1 MKRAVIT
8 GLGIVSSIGNNQ
20 QEVLASLREGR
31 SGITFSQELKD
42 SGMRSHVWGNVKL
55 DTTGLID
62 RKVVRFMSDA
72 SIYAFLSMEQAIADA
87 GLSPEAYQNNPR
99 VGLIAGSGG
108 GSPRFQVFGADAMRG
123 PRGLKA
129 VGPYVVTKAMASGV
143 SACLATPFKI
153 HGVNYS
159 ISSACAT
166 SAHCIGNAVEQIQL
180 GKQDI
185 VFAGGGEELCWEMAC
200 EFDAMGALSTKYNDT
215 PEKASRTYDAH
226 RDGFVIAGG
235 GGMVVVEELEHAL
248 ARGAHIYAEI
258 VGYGATSDGADMV
271 APSGEGAVRCMKMA
285 MHGVDTPIDYLNS
298 HGTSTPVGD
307 VKELAAIREV
317 FGDKSPAISATK
329 AMTGHSLGAAG
340 VQEAIYSLLML
351 EHGFI
356 APSINI
362 EELDEQAAGL
372 NIVTETTDR
381 ELTTVMSNS
390 FGFGDQRHAGNAQAE
405 RLIRSRSDK
414 TRQRRIRH
422 YAPMRPPALTQKGTR
437 WFPFSHH

>member
-20 QEVLASLREGR
+20 QEVLASLQEGR
-31 SGITFSQELKD
+31 SGITFSQEFKD
-42 SGMRSHVWGNVKL
+42 AGMRSHVWGDVKL
-55 DTTGLID
+55 APETITENID
-62 RKVVRFMSDA
+62 RKVLRFMSDA
-72 SIYAFLSMEQAIADA
+72 SVYAYLSMKQAIEDS
-87 GLSPEAYQNNPR
+87 GLTEEQVSNFR
-99 VGLIAGSGG
+99 SGLVVGSGG
-108 GSPRFQVFGADAMRG
+108 GSPRNQVAGSDGMRVKG
-123 PRGLKA
+123 LRG
-129 VGPYVVTKAMASGV
+129 VGPYMVTKAMASGV

-153 HGVNYS
+153 KGVNYS

-166 SAHCIGNAVEQIQL
+166 SAHCIGHALELIQL
-180 GKQDI
+180 GKQDV
-185 VFAGGGEELCWEMAC
+185 VFAGGGEELCWEMSC
-200 EFDAMGALSTKYNDT
+200 EFDAMGALSTKYNET
-215 PEKASRTYDAH
+215 PAKASRTYDKD

-285 MHGVDTPIDYLNS
+285 MDGVDTPIDYMNV

-307 VKELAAIREV
+307 VKELGAIREV
-317 FGDKSPAISATK
+317 FGNNTPAISSTK

-340 VQEAIYSLLML
+340 VHEAIFSLLMV

-362 EELDEQAAGL
+362 ENLDEQAAGM
-372 NIVTETTDR
+372 NIVTEPTKR
-381 ELTTVMSNS
+381 ELNTVMSNS
-390 FGFGDQRHAGNAQAE
+390 FGFGGTNAT
-405 RLIRSRSDK
+405 LV
-414 TRQRRIRH
+414 
-422 YAPMRPPALTQKGTR
+422 MRKYQK
-437 WFPFSHH
+437 

>member
-185 VFAGGGEELCWEMAC
+185 VFAGGGEELCCEMAC

-390 FGFGDQRHAGNAQAE
+390 FGFGGTNAT
-405 RLIRSRSDK
+405 LV
-414 TRQRRIRH
+414 
-422 YAPMRPPALTQKGTR
+422 MRKLKD
-437 WFPFSHH
+437 